1 MGKKKSRTSQTS
13 KGEVGS
19 PMKTRL
25 RHNEEGY
32 ASQRMMNQLKAFN
45 SGKRVMVTIKN
56 PDGAET
62 NKQYIRVPAKDVWK
76 SSKR

>member
-56 PDGAET
+56 PNGAET
-62 NKQYIRVPAKDVWK
+62 NKQ
-76 SSKR
+76 

>member
-1 MGKKKSRTSQTS
+1 MGKKKSRATQTS

-19 PMKTRL
+19 PMKTKL
-25 RHNEEGY
+25 RHNDEGY
-32 ASQRMMNQLKAFN
+32 SSQRMMNQLKAFN

-56 PDGAET
+56 PNGAET
-62 NKQYIRVPAKDVWK
+62 NKQYIRVPAKDIWK

>member
-1 MGKKKSRTSQTS
+1 MGKKQSRTSQTS

-19 PMKTRL
+19 PMKTKL
-25 RHNEEGY
+25 RHNDEGY
-32 ASQRMMNQLKAFN
+32 ASQRMINQLKAFN

-56 PDGAET
+56 PNGAET

-76 SSKR
+76 SNKR

>member
-1 MGKKKSRTSQTS
+1 MGKKKLSSGYTS
-13 KGEVGS
+13 KDEVGS
-19 PMKTRL
+19 PMKTKL
-25 RHNEEGY
+25 RHNDEGY

-56 PDGAET
+56 PNGAET
-62 NKQYIRVPAKDVWK
+62 NKQYIRVPAKDIWK

>member
-1 MGKKKSRTSQTS
+1 MGKKQSRTSQTS

-19 PMKTRL
+19 PMKTKL
-25 RHNEEGY
+25 RHNDEGY
-32 ASQRMMNQLKAFN
+32 SSQRMMNQLKAFR

-56 PDGAET
+56 PNGAET
-62 NKQYIRVPAKDVWK
+62 NKQYIRVPAKDIWR

>member
-56 PDGAET
+56 PNGAET